1 LELLVRVAPLVPL
14 VHLDL
19 LAPVAQGMKDLLV
32 PLDLPVLL
40 VPLVPLVPLVLPER
54 LEAEALDAPMLFRK

>member
-19 LAPVAQGMKDLLV
+19 LAPVVQGMKDLLA
-32 PLDLPVLL
+32 PLDLPVL
-40 VPLVPLVPLVLPER
+40 LVPLVPLVLPER